1 MLNFLRER
9 GKDQFSLLLVIYSC
23 LLMGVWG
30 YIHKPYRFNDN
41 LCFVSSMYMHLILID
56 VTYFISLVLIKMI
69 EELEF
74 Q

>member
-1 MLNFLRER
+1 
-9 GKDQFSLLLVIYSC
+9 
-23 LLMGVWG
+23 MGVWG

>member
-1 MLNFLRER
+1 MCRVCMCMSIAIGNLFV
-9 GKDQFSLLLVIYSC
+9 FAH
-23 LLMGVWG
+23 GVWG
-30 YIHKPYRFNDN
+30 YIHKPYRFNDY

-56 VTYFISLVLIKMI
+56 ITYFISLVLIKMI